1 MAKQNRKQKSE
12 EYAKKY
18 SDIPISYEER
28 LAWMV
33 DHYKLSTNKMDEI
46 VEVRSRVLDNLYYI
60 DYLI

>member
-28 LAWMV
+28 LAYFGF
-33 DHYKLSTNKMDEI
+33 DDKSIFSFLKEHC
-46 VEVRSRVLDNLYYI
+46 
-60 DYLI
+60 